1 MNLIIELLQWAV
13 LVFLGV
19 MVFGLT
25 RQLGSF
31 IVPRRDQLVQQGP
44 ELNTR
49 PVGMLGDQL
58 SAELRARLSGASDRR
73 ALVMVVDERCV
84 GCMALIDRLETRVWD
99 MDGRPLVAVV
109 KQSGPEF
116 VARVRAVADWIVDD
130 PTGRQ
135 IHDAGIIATPYGL
148 ILDGDLRVRDRDVGG
163 GVEDLVTRFA
173 ETAPAVHKPVDVP
186 LKIIASP
193 TKEVSSA

>member
-1 MNLIIELLQWAV
+1 VAL

-44 ELNTR
+44 EINTR
-49 PVGMLGDQL
+49 PVGLLGDRL
-58 SAELRARLSGASDRR
+58 SAELRERLSGASDRR

-84 GCMALIDRLETRVWD
+84 GCMSLIDRLEAGVWD
-99 MDGRPLVAVV
+99 MGDRPLVAVV
-109 KQSGPEF
+109 KQSRPEF
-116 VARVRAVADWIVDD
+116 VARVQAVADWVVDD
-130 PTGRQ
+130 PTGHRLR
-135 IHDAGIIATPYGL
+135 DAGITATPYGL

-163 GVEDLVTRFA
+163 GVEDLITRFD
-173 ETAPAVHKPVDVP
+173 ETAPAVNKPVDVS

-193 TKEVSSA
+193 TKEVRSA